1 MYLRGRLKSLL
12 LIFLGFIFA
21 FYELF
26 YIMKFN
32 FFLYSIL
39 SRVGFDVR
47 FLLNIPDIQLSMALL
62 LSIIIIVTIVSK
74 PSRFL
79 GKLSILY
86 DVTVCISGVVGFL
99 FLFYV
104 YEDVIKY
111 GYLIPTPE
119 RLIMPLLA
127 LFALLDAA
135 RRVLGF
141 SLPVIALG
149 AILLAFYL
157 EGFNVRM
164 IVNHFYYAKEGIFS
178 IPLFVMV
185 SYVFAFIFFGSLLKS
200 LGVGGYITEFLLA
213 LLGPRVKGVAK
224 LAVASSML
232 MGTIS
237 GSSVANVM
245 VTGTYTIPLSKRA
258 GYPAH
263 IAGAAEASASTGGQI
278 MPPILGAAAFIM
290 AEFLG
295 RPYRDIMIAA
305 TIPAILYFFS
315 VYMFLDRISKRYG
328 LTTVRREDLPP
339 LAPALKRVYLLTPI
353 PLIAVLLLWGLEP
366 QYAAIGSLGAV
377 ILLTWLGDNTIPLL
391 FKVLM
396 GAAMALVL
404 IIGFLAGF
412 PLGAALFFLGVSSI
426 MLALAIAFVA
436 RGVSGI
442 FQSLINTFSGTLD
455 GVSTV
460 FLAAALAGIVQG
472 SLTLT
477 GLAATIGFRI
487 LDIAGGNIFLVAFL
501 VMIISLILGMGV
513 PTTANYVITA
523 TIGGAALAIAVH
535 DWTGLPM
542 GSSRLVAHFFVFYFG
557 ILADVTPPVALASY
571 AASGL
576 AKADFWRTALTASK
590 LSLAGY
596 LVPYIFLLNPTLLI
610 LTVEWHL
617 ETLALFAL
625 GFAGAA
631 LTIIGLSSG
640 IEGWLGGNLGPG
652 ERVLL
657 VMLALLNIVQNPLD
671 LSATIATLTIIAY
684 TLIYLRNSRKS
695 VLRSS

>member
-1 MYLRGRLKSLL
+1 MYLGERFKNII
-12 LIFLGFIFA
+12 LISLGFIFA
-21 FYELF
+21 FYELL
-26 YIMKFN
+26 YVMKFN
-32 FFLYSIL
+32 FFLYSIF
-39 SRVGFDVR
+39 SRVGFEAR

-62 LSIIIIVTIVSK
+62 LSIIIVATIVSK

-79 GKLSILY
+79 GRFSIIY
-86 DVTVCISGVVGFL
+86 DVIVCVSGVAGFL
-99 FLFYV
+99 FLFHV

-119 RLIMPLLA
+119 RIIMPLLA
-127 LFALLDAA
+127 LFALMDAT

-149 AILLAFYL
+149 ALLLAFYL
-157 EGFNVRM
+157 EGFNVRL
-164 IVNHFYYAKEGIFS
+164 IVNHFYYAKEGVFG

-185 SYVFAFIFFGSLLKS
+185 SYVFAFIFFGSLLTS
-200 LGVGGYITEFLLA
+200 LGIGRYITEFLLA
-213 LLGPRVKGVAK
+213 SLGPRVKGVAK
-224 LAVASSML
+224 LAVVSSML
-232 MGTIS
+232 TGTVS

-245 VTGTYTIPLSKRA
+245 VTGTYTIPLSKKA

-263 IAGAAEASASTGGQI
+263 VAGAAEASASTGGQI
-278 MPPILGAAAFIM
+278 MPPILGAAAFVM

-315 VYMFLDRISKRYG
+315 VYMFLDRISKRLG
-328 LTTVRREDLPP
+328 LTTVRREDMPP
-339 LAPALKRVYLLTPI
+339 LAPLLMRIYLLTPI

-377 ILLTWLGDNTIPLL
+377 ILLAWLGDATIPLL

-396 GAAMALVL
+396 GATMALFLAV
-404 IIGFLAGF
+404 GFWAGF
-412 PLGAALFFLGVSSI
+412 PLGATLFFLGVSSI
-426 MLALAIAFVA
+426 VLALAIAFMA
-436 RGVSGI
+436 RGVSGV
-442 FQSLINTFSGTLD
+442 FGSLVYSFKSTLD

-477 GLAATIGFRI
+477 GLAASIGFRI
-487 LDIAGGNIFLVAFL
+487 LDIAGGNVFLVAFL
-501 VMIISLILGMGV
+501 VMIMSLVLGMGV
-513 PTTANYVITA
+513 PTTANYIITS

-542 GSSRLVAHFFVFYFG
+542 ASSRLVAHFFVFYFG

-576 AKADFWRTALTASK
+576 AKADFWRTALTAWK

-610 LTVEWHL
+610 LTVEWHF

-625 GFAGAA
+625 GFAGAV

-640 IEGWLGGNLGPG
+640 IEGWLGGSIGLS
-652 ERVLL
+652 ERFLL
-657 VMLALLNIVQNPLD
+657 VMLALLNIVQNPLN
-671 LSATIATLTIIAY
+671 LSATIIILTTAVY
-684 TLIYLRNSRKS
+684 TFIYLRNSRKFRI
-695 VLRSS
+695 RS